1 MRILVA
7 EDDRDMN
14 AILVSRLKK
23 EHYSVD
29 TCFQGEEALD
39 YLADAEYDVVILD
52 IMMPV
57 LDGLSVLTKIKKR
70 GKSGS
75 GVASDSQRQH

>member
-29 TCFQGEEALD
+29 TER
-39 YLADAEYDVVILD
+39 AD
-52 IMMPV
+52 
-57 LDGLSVLTKIKKR
+57 KNQKR

>member
-29 TCFQGEEALD
+29 TCFREKRRWTIWPVQN
-39 YLADAEYDVVILD
+39 
-52 IMMPV
+52 MM
-57 LDGLSVLTKIKKR
+57 
-70 GKSGS
+70 
-75 GVASDSQRQH
+75 

>member
-23 EHYSVD
+23 E
-29 TCFQGEEALD
+29 TLQCR
-39 YLADAEYDVVILD
+39 YLFSGRRGA
-52 IMMPV
+52 
-57 LDGLSVLTKIKKR
+57 GLSGRCRI
-70 GKSGS
+70 
-75 GVASDSQRQH
+75 

>member
-39 YLADAEYDVVILD
+39 YLEI
-52 IMMPV
+52 
-57 LDGLSVLTKIKKR
+57 GR
-70 GKSGS
+70 
-75 GVASDSQRQH
+75 ASCRERV